1 MRECL
6 WHPSKQVIA
15 LVLVAIA
22 LWAVPFLLLSLRVVL
37 FAPPLRV
44 EKNALLRAV
53 VSRSL
58 KCQSESQSV
67 ESEALSAR
75 LSQLYFKIIIMI
87 MLLIYCIFILI
98 FDILLLLS
106 LCTLASV
113 HTQT

>member
-37 FAPPLRV
+37 FVPLRV

-53 VSRSL
+53 VNRSL

-75 LSQLYFKIIIMI
+75 LRQLYFKIIIYVNVI
-87 MLLIYCIFILI
+87 
-98 FDILLLLS
+98 DI
-106 LCTLASV
+106 
-113 HTQT
+113 Q

>member
-37 FAPPLRV
+37 FAPLRV

-53 VSRSL
+53 VNRSL

-75 LSQLYFKIIIMI
+75 LRQLYFKIIIYVNVI
-87 MLLIYCIFILI
+87 DIRI
-98 FDILLLLS
+98 FDIYSILLFLLLS

>member
-37 FAPPLRV
+37 FAPLRV

-53 VSRSL
+53 VNRSL

-75 LSQLYFKIIIMI
+75 LRQLYFKIIIYVNVI
-87 MLLIYCIFILI
+87 DIRI
-98 FDILLLLS
+98 FDIYCYS
-106 LCTLASV
+106 YYCYPCV
-113 HTQT
+113 H

>member
-37 FAPPLRV
+37 FAPLRV

-53 VSRSL
+53 VNRSL

-75 LSQLYFKIIIMI
+75 LRQLYFKIII
-87 MLLIYCIFILI
+87 IYVNVIDIRI
-98 FDILLLLS
+98 FDIYIVILIVILVYTS
-106 LCTLASV
+106 
-113 HTQT
+113 